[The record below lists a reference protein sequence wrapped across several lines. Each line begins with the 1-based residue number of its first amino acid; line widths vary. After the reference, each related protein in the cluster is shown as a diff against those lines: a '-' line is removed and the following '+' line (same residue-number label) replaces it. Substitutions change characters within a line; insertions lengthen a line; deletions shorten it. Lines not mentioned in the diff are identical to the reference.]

1 MQDVFRFFELLP
13 QSLHTVFSMSL
24 IGMGIWF
31 MRDATVA
38 SRKDRTA
45 RIVLA
50 TGLLT
55 IGIGWFSFLWGI
67 ILR

>member
-1 MQDVFRFFELLP
+1 MQDVLRFFELLP

-31 MRDATVA
+31 LRDATVV
-38 SRKDRTA
+38 SRRDRTA
-45 RIVLA
+45 RIILA

-55 IGIGWFSFLWGI
+55 AGIGWFSFLWGF